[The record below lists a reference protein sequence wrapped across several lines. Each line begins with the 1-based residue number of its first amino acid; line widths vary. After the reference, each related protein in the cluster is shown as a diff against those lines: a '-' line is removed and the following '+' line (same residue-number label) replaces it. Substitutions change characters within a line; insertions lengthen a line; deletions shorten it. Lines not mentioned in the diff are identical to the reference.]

1 MSLNSLANPLSS
13 LALQP
18 RTLNLPTNLLTNDP
32 YWDVSGQYYKN
43 DIVISPID
51 YNAYVWLGDSSGAQP
66 CVLGGSDPSVGDS
79 WWYALSAAP
88 ADASFADLLNV
99 TVTNGASATTAKTI
113 AGAAT
118 LAVGAGSK
126 WLVSWSG
133 TFTPAGT
140 WTAPDLTN
148 VVFTASG
155 SGASTAV
162 TTTVQ
167 PATGQTAAVGA
178 SGVAVVQA
186 GTGSGLTIT
195 PTIVPFASTSQQVTV
210 TNFNVHYSVI
220 SY

>member
-51 YNAYVWLGDSSGAQP
+51 YNAYVWLGDANGAQP

-99 TVTNGASATTAKTI
+99 SVGDNGATGAKTI
-113 AGAAT
+113 AAAAT
-118 LAVGAGSK
+118 LAVDAGSK

-133 TFTPAGT
+133 TFTPAGA

-148 VVFTASG
+148 VVFTANG
-155 SGASTAV
+155 AGASTAV

-186 GTGSGLTIT
+186 GTGTGLTIT
-195 PTIVPFASTSQQVTV
+195 PSIVPFASTSQVVTV